1 MVLQDG
7 ELDVISTQLG
17 TVKEIAIAMGTE
29 LATQENMLNEV
40 EKKIDRAAEKMDH
53 INVSMKRT
61 MEKVYPLH
69 FFSFLTFYFPL

>member
-1 MVLQDG
+1 M
-7 ELDVISTQLG
+7 ISTQLG

-40 EKKIDRAAEKMDH
+40 EKKVDRAAEKMDN

-61 MEKVYPLH
+61 MEKVPLILEH
-69 FFSFLTFYFPL
+69 LPR